1 VQQDKDKSGV
11 KEKAEKQ
18 ARGSRRGVEKIVLRG
33 AKVNE
38 LTTGTT
44 SEIPEKNRWQAEHQ
58 RAIKEQICKRGVDAE
73 KRKAAIA
80 ARDGRTAE
88 EEYLGRVLL
97 LIRKFRQ
104 RRSLRLMRTNT
115 QWKGRSCWR

>member
-1 VQQDKDKSGV
+1 VQQDKDKSRV
-11 KEKAEKQ
+11 KEEAEKQ
-18 ARGSRRGVEKIVLRG
+18 AIRRGVEKIVLRG

-44 SEIPEKNRWQAEHQ
+44 SEIPEKNRRQAEHQ
-58 RAIKEQICKRGVDAE
+58 RAIEEQICKRGVDAE
-73 KRKAAIA
+73 KRKAAMA

-97 LIRKFRQ
+97 LIRKFR
-104 RRSLRLMRTNT
+104 
-115 QWKGRSCWR
+115 